1 MLEMMDEED
10 RVGTAVEE
18 TKAEIAFKL
27 LKRGYSVQ
35 YASEGI
41 GISWSVKENA

>member
-18 TKAEIAFKL
+18 TKAEIALKL
-27 LKRGYSVQ
+27 LKCSICFRSYKYINVES
-35 YASEGI
+35 
-41 GISWSVKENA
+41 